1 MNPFLLIKH
10 QEHPFL
16 RLDLDPQTGERAGIM
31 FLQLATAFESG
42 IEQRITFDPGYT
54 LQKDEC
60 FEIHDFPIDENLL
73 NACQQPLSAERV
85 EAKKVG
91 NLLSSIKGVVGYDFS
106 DGQRKLLFQ
115 NFDLRRVLMPSK
127 RFAVWQMAD
136 ASTFHEMD
144 KPVIVLEGNLSAI
157 WTNGVLQFK
166 NFNNAKQILNLSG
179 YFTEA
184 TDEQLG
190 QFVSHIRLM
199 CENRENFIKT
209 RNQWERKK
217 IALILRSGILNNVNG
232 EDIQDAANSVKY
244 NITMDGDK
252 IVLPADKKQLRLLL
266 QFLDEDIYRGPIS
279 QRCLLSSG
287 KRLLE

>member
-115 NFDLRRVLMPSK
+115 NFDSRRVLMPSK

-166 NFNNAKQILNLSG
+166 SFNNAKKIFDLSG
-179 YFTEA
+179 YFSEA

-190 QFVSHIRLM
+190 QF
-199 CENRENFIKT
+199 FF
-209 RNQWERKK
+209 
-217 IALILRSGILNNVNG
+217 A
-232 EDIQDAANSVKY
+232 
-244 NITMDGDK
+244 
-252 IVLPADKKQLRLLL
+252 
-266 QFLDEDIYRGPIS
+266 
-279 QRCLLSSG
+279 
-287 KRLLE
+287 